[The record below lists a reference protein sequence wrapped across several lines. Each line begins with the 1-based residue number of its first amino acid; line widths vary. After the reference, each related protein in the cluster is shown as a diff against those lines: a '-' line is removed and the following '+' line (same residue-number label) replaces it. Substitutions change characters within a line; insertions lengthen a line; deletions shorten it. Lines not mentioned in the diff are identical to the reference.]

1 MKFSDQA
8 VYLWQGALD
17 MRMSFDRLSMI
28 VVEKMQRRVMS
39 GGVYVFFSRCRSRVK
54 ILYWDKDGYALWY
67 KRLEAGSYKV
77 ERRDSYEEVTAVDLE
92 QLLSGIEL
100 SRIKLQKEV
109 EKGSFNSTEYAT
121 KSV

>member
-1 MKFSDQA
+1 
-8 VYLWQGALD
+8 LWQGALD
-17 MRMSFDRLSMI
+17 MRISFDRLNLI
-28 VVEKMQRRVMS
+28 VAEKMQRRVMS

-77 ERRDSYEEVTAVDLE
+77 EKRDGYEEVTAVDLE

-100 SRIKLQKEV
+100 SRINLQKSA
-109 EKGSFNSTEYAT
+109 EKGSFNSPEYVI
-121 KSV
+121 KSE